1 MPYEGERARG
11 LSISRLM
18 DSRAVREFDAEI
30 IKTSQHAAAQS
41 LPHILEPV
49 SQRVP
54 IRRLLAFDGSSVQHT
69 VENGF
74 PGAEACVL
82 NFAVVLLELEAM
94 RKLKT
99 DPIPSPRVIRE
110 LEHDS
115 TLSSI
120 LPGRNIIGRS
130 CYADSPR
137 KFFRYTV
144 YRDLSQ
150 ATLASGHETLLQTLQ
165 RITASRSSTEIS
177 CANDGCGRRVI
188 PTDAI
193 ETCGCGEPIFPT
205 DGLRAHERFED
216 YGSSA
221 QAYTAV
227 QAVIE
232 HLALLNIMRWL
243 ELHAPHSAFSDT
255 GFVLDGPLA
264 IFGMP
269 AWLSA
274 YIQRE
279 IERIDQNIRRSGQPG
294 ILLMGVEKTGMFV
307 EHLATL
313 DWTDPGGVRSRI
325 SNGTVFTPD
334 KEYIHQSIVLR
345 PLSAKFHGQDTYY
358 GRHIMYKSHSGQHVV
373 VTTPQVNEDG
383 RDPDC
388 VEESAFP
395 RIVDVLDLLDE
406 LGTFLYQ
413 DGFAPLVRA
422 HAHAAI
428 PLRVGSQLLDSFFG
442 SSR

>member
-30 IKTSQHAAAQS
+30 VKNSPDSETHS
-41 LPHILEPV
+41 LPQVLVPECPPM
-49 SQRVP
+49 P
-54 IRRLLAFDGSSVQHT
+54 IRRLLALDGSTVQHT

-82 NFAVVLLELEAM
+82 NFAAVLLELENM
-94 RKLKT
+94 RRLAT
-99 DPIPSPRVIRE
+99 NPIPSPRVIRD
-110 LEHDS
+110 LERDS
-115 TLSSI
+115 TLSSV
-120 LPGRNIIGRS
+120 LPGRNIIGKHH
-130 CYADSPR
+130 YADSPR
-137 KFFRYTV
+137 RFFRYTV

-150 ATLASGHETLLQTLQ
+150 ATLASGHETLLETLQ
-165 RITASRSSTEIS
+165 RVAAGRVSTEIR
-177 CANDGCGRRVI
+177 CANDGCERRVV
-188 PTDAI
+188 PTDTI
-193 ETCGCGEPIFPT
+193 DTCECGEPIFPT

-227 QAVIE
+227 QTTVE

-243 ELHAPHSAFSDT
+243 ELHAPYSAFNDT

-269 AWLSA
+269 AWLAS
-274 YIQRE
+274 YVQRE
-279 IERIDQNIRRSGQPG
+279 IERIDKKVRRNGG
-294 ILLMGVEKTGMFV
+294 HGVLLMGVEKTGMFV
-307 EHLATL
+307 DHLATL
-313 DWTDPGGVRSRI
+313 DWTDSGGKRSRI
-325 SNGTVFTPD
+325 PNGTAFVPD
-334 KEYIHQSIVLR
+334 KRYIHQSIVLR
-345 PLSAKFHGQDTYY
+345 PLDAKFHGEDTYY
-358 GRHIMYKSHSGQHVV
+358 GRHILYKSRGGQHAV
-373 VTTPQVNEDG
+373 VTTPQVNEAG
-383 RDPDC
+383 HDPDC

-395 RIVDVLDLLDE
+395 RIADVLDLLDE

-428 PLRVGSQLLDSFFG
+428 PLRVGTELLSSFFG
-442 SSR
+442 DSR